1 MLLNCVLLLLQIVK
15 KLQAFNASFSM
26 LSSLL
31 FVATAVR
38 ARGAMRR
45 MAAGLERIITG
56 SGKRHDGEVGMM
68 DRKKTSLVL
77 IRQVLTA
84 AEQWSDS

>member
-1 MLLNCVLLLLQIVK
+1 
-15 KLQAFNASFSM
+15 M

-45 MAAGLERIITG
+45 MAAGLERITG
-56 SGKRHDGEVGMM
+56 SGKRQDGEVGMM

-84 AEQWSDS
+84 AEQWSDI